1 MRTISKVLKYE
12 LRNVLRGRSL
22 LVYAVCLLL
31 VTEGL
36 IRFGGGGTRAVL
48 SLMNVVLILVPLVSL
63 LFGTMYLYAAREFIE
78 LLLAQPVDRRSLFVG
93 LFGGL
98 ALPLSAAVL
107 VGVGLPFLWHG
118 TSTLAGPAGVL
129 LVTGVLLS
137 IVFTALA
144 FLVAHLF
151 ADRAKGLGAAIM
163 LWLVLTVLYDGVLL
177 LVVAAFR
184 DYPLENPLL
193 VLTLLNPVDLGR
205 VLLLLTVD
213 IAALM
218 GYTGAVFQRFFGSA
232 FGMGLAIAALGL
244 WAILPLGLGYWRFQ
258 HKDF

>member
-1 MRTISKVLKYE
+1 VRTIPKVLKYE

-22 LVYAVCLLL
+22 LIYMICLLL

-48 SLMNVVLILVPLVSL
+48 SLMNVVLILVPLMSL

-78 LLLAQPVDRRSLFVG
+78 LLLAQPVDRRSLFAG

-98 ALPLSAAVL
+98 ALPLSAAAL
-107 VGVGLPFLWHG
+107 IGVGLPFLWHG
-118 TSTLAGPAGVL
+118 SPGLGGPVAVL

-137 IVFTALA
+137 LVFTALA
-144 FLVAHLF
+144 FLVALVF
-151 ADRAKGLGAAIM
+151 VDRAKGLGAAII
-163 LWLVLTVLYDGVLL
+163 LWLAMTVLYDGVLL
-177 LVVAAFR
+177 AVVSAFR

-232 FGMGLAIAALGL
+232 FGMGLAITALCL

>member
-1 MRTISKVLKYE
+1 MKTIHKVLKYE

-22 LVYAVCLLL
+22 VVYTICLLL
-31 VTEGL
+31 LTEGV
-36 IRFGGGGTRAVL
+36 IRLGGGGTRAVL

-107 VGVGLPFLWHG
+107 IGVGFPFLWH
-118 TSTLAGPAGVL
+118 STPSLAGPVGVL

-144 FLVAHLF
+144 FLVALVF

-163 LWLVLTVLYDGVLL
+163 LWLVVTVLYDGVLL
-177 LVVAAFR
+177 AVVATFR

-193 VLTLLNPVDLGR
+193 VLTLFNPVDLGR

-218 GYTGAVFQRFFGSA
+218 GYTGA
-232 FGMGLAIAALGL
+232 
-244 WAILPLGLGYWRFQ
+244 
-258 HKDF
+258 